1 LAGYALTARTDEPIM
16 ASRSNRE
23 DPTTRKTEPL
33 PTHVVDVIRRGLE
46 QRSRISL
53 ILYHADGTE
62 TVGLLPELPVVVGR
76 DAPSDVH
83 IPDLTLSREHAR
95 FKLAGGKI
103 TVEDLGSTNGTWI
116 AGERV
121 AVAELK
127 LGDEVVLGGVLACV
141 HVPGPEGNLGLESE
155 ERFRVRLD
163 EEIVRARHFRA
174 RFAVVM
180 VRAALSAVSGPGATG
195 ELTVAQEGGR
205 AFPSSSL
212 AARARGAP
220 RGRAEAGLPV
230 HVGRWSPAV
239 RALLRPVDRMAL
251 YSRDTVHILMPDAG
265 LETAEELAHAI
276 TSRRREEDPP
286 LLAGIA
292 VYPDA
297 ATEAEALIE
306 LSRGATAVATL
317 ESPVQSAPMA
327 TWVTGDAPER
337 EASIIAGPV
346 MREIIETI
354 ERVAQSKIPVIL
366 QGETGAGKEVI
377 ARLIHDRGPRS
388 GAPMVC
394 VNCGAI
400 APQLVESMLF
410 GHERGAFT
418 GADRQQKGVF
428 EEASGGTVFLDEI
441 GELPLAA
448 QAALLRVLESKRLT
462 RVGASR
468 EIAIDVRIIAATHR
482 DLERMCEEGSFRA
495 DLYYRLNTLT
505 LTVPPL
511 RDRVDEIE
519 PLARS
524 FLRKANES
532 NRGQVRAIEP
542 KALEL
547 LKAYRWPGNVR
558 ELRNAIERAVVVA
571 RSEMIREQDLP
582 ARVRASASAARPA
595 APSDP
600 FCDQE
605 PENTGSIDEGKARPA
620 AASTGARPTL
630 VPPSTD
636 DLKAKLQRYEVKL
649 IVDALRAARW
659 NQTEAS
665 RALGMPLRTL
675 VHKIKAFGIKRDER

>member
-1 LAGYALTARTDEPIM
+1 M
-16 ASRSNRE
+16 APRSNRE

-33 PTHVVDVIRRGLE
+33 PSHVVDVIRRGLE
-46 QRSRISL
+46 PRSRISL

-62 TVGLLPELPVVVGR
+62 MVNLLPELPVIVGR
-76 DAPSDVH
+76 DAPSDVR
-83 IPDLTLSREHAR
+83 IPDLTLSREHVR
-95 FKLAGGKI
+95 FKLSGGKI

-116 AGERV
+116 AGKRV
-121 AVAELK
+121 AAAELK

-141 HVPGPEGNLGLESE
+141 HAPGPEGNLGLESD

-180 VRAALSAVSGPGATG
+180 VRAAQDAEPPGQLGA
-195 ELTVAQEGGR
+195 GR
-205 AFPSSSL
+205 PFAAPRSL
-212 AARARGAP
+212 ADG
-220 RGRAEAGLPV
+220 GLPV

-239 RALLRPVDRMAL
+239 RALLRPVDRVAL

-265 LETAEELAHAI
+265 YETAEELARAI
-276 TSRRREEDPP
+276 TSRRREEGPP
-286 LLAGIA
+286 LFAGIA

-306 LSRGATAVATL
+306 LSRGATALATL
-317 ESPVQSAPMA
+317 ESPVQAAPMA
-327 TWVTGDAPER
+327 TWVAGDAPEG
-337 EASIIAGPV
+337 EESIIVGPV
-346 MREIIETI
+346 MREVLETVA
-354 ERVAQSKIPVIL
+354 RAAQSKIPVIL
-366 QGETGAGKEVI
+366 QGETGVGKEVV
-377 ARLIHDRGPRS
+377 ARLIHDGGPRRDK
-388 GAPMVC
+388 PMVC

-418 GADRQQKGVF
+418 GAERQQKGVF

-468 EIAIDVRIIAATHR
+468 EIAVDVRIIAATHR
-482 DLERMCEEGSFRA
+482 DLEKMCEEGSFRA

-505 LTVPPL
+505 LTIPPL

-542 KALEL
+542 TALEI

-558 ELRNAIERAVVVA
+558 ELRNTIERAVVVA

-582 ARVRASASAARPA
+582 ARVRASTSASRAAG
-595 APSDP
+595 P
-600 FCDQE
+600 FELAQE
-605 PENTGSIDEGKARPA
+605 HTGSIDEGGG
-620 AASTGARPTL
+620 GARPVTNPTL
-630 VPPSTD
+630 LPASTD
-636 DLKAKLQRYEVKL
+636 DIKAKLQRYETKL

-659 NQTEAS
+659 NQTEAA

-675 VHKIKAFGIKRDER
+675 VHKIKTFGIKRTER